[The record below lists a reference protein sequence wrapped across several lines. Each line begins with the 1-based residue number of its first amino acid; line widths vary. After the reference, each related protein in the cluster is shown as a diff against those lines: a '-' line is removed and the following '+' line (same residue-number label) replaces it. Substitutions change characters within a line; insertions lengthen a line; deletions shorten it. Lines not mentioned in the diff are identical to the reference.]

1 MAVLATLAPMNWA
14 TSNACWLNGTQ
25 DRDHRHG
32 KAGDCSS
39 CRRSG
44 AEPSERSISGV
55 AAVYNRFQYL
65 EERKVALEELG
76 RYIER
81 LVGRNVVA
89 LPVRQEG

>member
-1 MAVLATLAPMNWA
+1 M
-14 TSNACWLNGTQ
+14 
-25 DRDHRHG
+25 
-32 KAGDCSS
+32 
-39 CRRSG
+39 
-44 AEPSERSISGV
+44 